1 MMQKKLMGLGI
12 SHPKQLQEILGCS
25 LSLAYKVWYGK
36 ANLSRKQAQK
46 IKENTGTSLDYLLS

>member
-1 MMQKKLMGLGI
+1 MNKKLMGLGI
-12 SHPKQLQEILGCS
+12 SHPKQLQEVLGCS

-46 IKENTGTSLDYLLS
+46 IKENTGASLDYLLG

>member
-36 ANLSRKQAQK
+36 ANLSRKQAKK
-46 IKENTGTSLDYLLS
+46 IKTETGTSLDYLLG